1 MSLIVN
7 NQTVY
12 KCYQGKLN
20 RCMCGCSG
28 KYKVASAEVEYAGK
42 ERGYPVFEE
51 DISDRVV
58 KRITKLILENENKVY
73 YEDDN
78 IYMLEDKEKNKVYY
92 IWLKD

>member
-1 MSLIVN
+1 MTLTVN

-20 RCMCGCSG
+20 SCMCGCSG

-73 YEDDN
+73 DEDNNSYTLTDF
-78 IYMLEDKEKNKVYY
+78 EKNKVYY